1 MRIKPIDIARKLKIS
16 TSALRHY
23 ESWGILPPIERATNG
38 YRMYTEEHVAYFECI
53 RAMHPGFGFSLTSDV
68 LRKLIDR
75 DLNAAL
81 WLVNERHASLHQDK
95 VIAEKTI
102 LVLEST
108 ELNEDAVSNKS
119 PRMTIGHVSRE
130 TGIPSSAIRHWEKM
144 GILDIPRDPDNG
156 YRLLS
161 DSHLRK
167 ILLIRTLKSAVWS
180 LDVISEVLQELDD
193 NNYEQARR
201 VARDS
206 LKYLDRIVQNQL
218 RGMHYLFLLCE
229 KIKLL
234 GSENESGIP

>member
-23 ESWGILPPIERATNG
+23 ESWGILPPIERSANG

-53 RAMHPGFGFSLTSDV
+53 RAMHPGFGFALTSDV
-68 LRKLIDR
+68 LRKLIVQDI
-75 DLNAAL
+75 NAAL
-81 WLVNERHASLHQDK
+81 WMVNERQASLHQDK
-95 VIAEKTI
+95 MIAEKTI
-102 LVLEST
+102 QLLEST
-108 ELNEDAVSNKS
+108 EFIEDRVSDIK
-119 PRMTIGHVSRE
+119 PRMTIGQVSRE
-130 TGIPSSAIRHWEKM
+130 TGIPSSAIRHWDKM
-144 GILDIPRDPDNG
+144 GILQIPRDPDNG

-180 LDVISEVLQELDD
+180 LDVISEVLSELDD

-218 RGMHYLFLLCE
+218 RGMHSLYLLCS
-229 KIKLL
+229 KLKL
-234 GSENESGIP
+234 T